1 MDGTDRSRIDV
12 FTPGFALATIGLGL
26 FAMAAVEATR
36 LDLESAGMHASTATS
51 PPGAAGVASGRTERT
66 HPEPAL
72 GAFAGAPAWLALPQ
86 DSVAA
91 VGGGGSAPEGGG
103 AALVGL
109 AASPMPNGL
118 AIFRL
123 YSNGAVEAM
132 ITTEENRWGPW
143 VPVAPGRSTDMRRP
157 PAESGSGNPD
167 TENP

>member
-1 MDGTDRSRIDV
+1 MDGSDGSRIDV
-12 FTPGFALATIGLGL
+12 FTPGFTLAAIGLGL

-36 LDLESAGMHASTATS
+36 LDLEAGRTPAATATAHPTATPS
-51 PPGAAGVASGRTERT
+51 APEFAEWAR
-66 HPEPAL
+66 PEPAL
-72 GAFAGAPAWLALPQ
+72 GAFAGTPSWLPLGQ
-86 DSVAA
+86 DAVPT
-91 VGGGGSAPEGGG
+91 VGGAPRAQAAGG

-157 PAESGSGNPD
+157 PAESGSDNPD